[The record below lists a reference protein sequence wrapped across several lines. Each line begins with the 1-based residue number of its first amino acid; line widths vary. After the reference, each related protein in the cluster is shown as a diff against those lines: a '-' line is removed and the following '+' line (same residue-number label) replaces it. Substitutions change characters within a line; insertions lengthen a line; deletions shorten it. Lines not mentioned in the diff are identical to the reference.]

1 MIIYVSVTC
10 IYIYSLYIHGTGTG
24 WKEKYY
30 EHIML
35 RVGRTSK
42 HIIPSRSMAPAQ
54 LPSCPAAQ
62 LPHCPTPS
70 IMAPGAQQFFLS
82 IGKCPVHCPCTVL
95 LGPPCFCSEK
105 KVRNQKWKTQHWL
118 HVEFSGAHHYHDY
131 HWETDHAKGCLM
143 TFLHDEP
150 QVA

>member
-105 KVRNQKWKTQHWL
+105 KSQKPEMEDPALVTCGIL
-118 HVEFSGAHHYHDY
+118 RCAS
-131 HWETDHAKGCLM
+131 LS
-143 TFLHDEP
+143 
-150 QVA
+150 